1 MHILL
6 RFQWYDWSAG
16 RLPVWTVVKNQ
27 SIGLIDYAVIELG
40 NNPAKIKA
48 IKEKLERNRLTTA
61 LFDTPRFTKHI
72 EAAFTQMYERYQAD
86 LPPDHIHI
94 DAKS

>member
-1 MHILL
+1 MSRICSSILN
-6 RFQWYDWSAG
+6 AIK
-16 RLPVWTVVKNQ
+16 LPE
-27 SIGLIDYAVIELG
+27 LITTTQAEYEAKAIELG